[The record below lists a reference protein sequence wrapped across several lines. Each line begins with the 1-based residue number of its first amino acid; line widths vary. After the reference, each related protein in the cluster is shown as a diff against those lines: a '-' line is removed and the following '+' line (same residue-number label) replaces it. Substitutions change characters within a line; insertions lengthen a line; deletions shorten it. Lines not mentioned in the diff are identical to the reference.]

1 MKWRRRSVHQD
12 LENCISL
19 ASFLSLS
26 RGTLEEEGGEDTS
39 KVAALQLTFLLLT
52 QQEKVGTKN
61 SINLPASSRQ
71 KNSDLIQRS

>member
-52 QQEKVGTKN
+52 Q
-61 SINLPASSRQ
+61 
-71 KNSDLIQRS
+71 